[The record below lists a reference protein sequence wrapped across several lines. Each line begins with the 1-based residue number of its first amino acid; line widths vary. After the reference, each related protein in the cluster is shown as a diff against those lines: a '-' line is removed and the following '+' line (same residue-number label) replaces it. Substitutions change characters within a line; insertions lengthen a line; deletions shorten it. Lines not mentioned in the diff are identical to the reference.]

1 MRLRLPGFAKSRLRS
16 DIDVLRTISLE
27 FGVEQLDRKRAALWM
42 ACCDG
47 AADTVSQLFVQNDNR
62 MLEWGLKRHRKRL
75 NAQRLAA
82 IYWWMLLYEL
92 VMFRN
97 RGMDGYDRVEDFE
110 ALSSIA
116 EDLMAELVS
125 LPHISAV
132 NPGPWQEHWKRQV
145 SLEAALDI
153 YNSVTDALALRINT
167 ETRIMRVSL
176 FTSTTERRFD
186 TVTRAAVMVANT
198 DT

>member
-1 MRLRLPGFAKSRLRS
+1 MSSSTASALRS
-16 DIDVLRTISLE
+16 GWHAAMEPQTPCRSSSCRTT
-27 FGVEQLDRKRAALWM
+27 D
-42 ACCDG
+42 
-47 AADTVSQLFVQNDNR
+47 R

-97 RGMDGYDRVEDFE
+97 RGIDGYDSVEDFE
-110 ALSSIA
+110 ALSSTA

>member
-1 MRLRLPGFAKSRLRS
+1 MPSVRPFNVASHRREGTHEAEAARFPKSRLRS

-27 FGVEQLDRKRAALWM
+27 FGAEQLDRKRAALWM
-42 ACCDG
+42 ACCYG
-47 AADTVSQLFVQNDNR
+47 AADTVAQLFVQNDDR

-75 NAQRLAA
+75 NAQHLAA

-97 RGMDGYDRVEDFE
+97 RGIDGYDSVEDFE
-110 ALSSIA
+110 ALSSTA

-132 NPGPWQEHWKRQV
+132 NLALAGA
-145 SLEAALDI
+145 LEAAGL
-153 YNSVTDALALRINT
+153 SGG
-167 ETRIMRVSL
+167 
-176 FTSTTERRFD
+176 
-186 TVTRAAVMVANT
+186 RARYIQQCHGCSGAPHQH
-198 DT
+198 

>member
-1 MRLRLPGFAKSRLRS
+1 MRLRLPRFPKSRLRS

-27 FGVEQLDRKRAALWM
+27 FGAEQLDRKRAALWM
-42 ACCDG
+42 ACCYG
-47 AADTVSQLFVQNDNR
+47 AADTVAQLFVQNADR

-75 NAQRLAA
+75 DAQRLAA

-97 RGMDGYDRVEDFE
+97 RGMDGYDSVEDFE
-110 ALSSIA
+110 ALSSTA

-153 YNSVTDALALRINT
+153 YNSVMDALALRINA

-176 FTSTTERRFD
+176 FTSITERRFD
-186 TVTRAAVMVANT
+186 TITRSTVTEIMN
-198 DT
+198 D